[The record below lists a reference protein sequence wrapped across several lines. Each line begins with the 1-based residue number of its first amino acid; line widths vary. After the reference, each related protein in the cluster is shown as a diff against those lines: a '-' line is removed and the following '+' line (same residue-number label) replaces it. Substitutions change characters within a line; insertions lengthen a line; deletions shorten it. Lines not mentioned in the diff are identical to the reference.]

1 MSGQHD
7 IRVMREIASQ
17 FGLLTTGTARRMVSE
32 DLLEL
37 GLDLDRLSEDHLRK
51 LWAEFKSIRA
61 QEPHTRSIAIRIF
74 VWYIVE
80 SKLFSS
86 SAMRS
91 GAIGRSIA
99 TMRAWAV
106 SDPALASVV
115 VREAEAIKLFLYQI
129 FENAAAPRGTIVE
142 AQTRLLQA

>member
-1 MSGQHD
+1 
-7 IRVMREIASQ
+7 
-17 FGLLTTGTARRMVSE
+17 MVSE

-51 LWAEFKSIRA
+51 LWAEFRSIRVL
-61 QEPHTRSIAIRIF
+61 EPHTRSIAIRIF

-86 SAMRS
+86 SAMRRS
-91 GAIGRSIA
+91 GAIGQSIA
-99 TMRAWAV
+99 TMRAWAAD
-106 SDPALASVV
+106 DPALEPVV
-115 VREAEAIKLFLYQI
+115 VREAETIKLFLYQI

-142 AQTRLLQA
+142 AQKRLLKA

>member
-1 MSGQHD
+1 
-7 IRVMREIASQ
+7 
-17 FGLLTTGTARRMVSE
+17 MVSE

-37 GLDLDRLSEDHLRK
+37 GLDLDRLSEDHLRR

-61 QEPHTRSIAIRIF
+61 QETHVRSIAIRIF

-80 SKLFSS
+80 SKLFNS
-86 SAMRS
+86 SAMRRS
-91 GAIGRSIA
+91 GAVGRSIA
-99 TMRAWAV
+99 TMRAWTA
-106 SDPALASVV
+106 SDPALEPVV

>member
-1 MSGQHD
+1 
-7 IRVMREIASQ
+7 
-17 FGLLTTGTARRMVSE
+17 MVGE

-37 GLDLDRLSEDHLRK
+37 GLDLDRLSEDHLRR
-51 LWAEFKSIRA
+51 LWAEFKSVRA
-61 QEPHTRSIAIRIF
+61 QEPHIRSIAIRIF

-91 GAIGRSIA
+91 AVGRSIA
-99 TMRAWAV
+99 TMRAWAT
-106 SDPALASVV
+106 SDPALEPIVA
-115 VREAEAIKLFLYQI
+115 REAEAIKLFLYQI

-142 AQTRLLQA
+142 AQTRLLKA

>member
-1 MSGQHD
+1 
-7 IRVMREIASQ
+7 
-17 FGLLTTGTARRMVSE
+17 MVGE

-37 GLDLDRLSEDHLRK
+37 GLDLDRLSEDHLRR

-61 QEPHTRSIAIRIF
+61 QELHIRSIAIRIF

-91 GAIGRSIA
+91 AVGRSIA
-99 TMRAWAV
+99 TMRTWAA
-106 SDPALASVV
+106 SDPALDPVV
-115 VREAEAIKLFLYQI
+115 AREAEAIKLFLYQI

-142 AQTRLLQA
+142 AQTRLLKA